1 MRPLT
6 ASGYIITTLIILS
19 FVSLAVGSGHLNVSQ
34 HHRVRAVLSEA
45 AKTCALASQ
54 DRNPF
59 LSALHASQGMSAAST
74 ARQMV
79 GDDVIRRK
87 CGIEVGEIIAR
98 CAAQQRKAMK
108 RMRHVAPKV
117 ALRGDLGHY
126 VVE

>member
-6 ASGYIITTLIILS
+6 ASGYVVVTVVILS
-19 FVSLAVGSGHLNVSQ
+19 FISLAVGSGHLNVSQ
-34 HHRVRAVLSEA
+34 HRRVRGVLSEA
-45 AKTCALASQ
+45 AKTCVLASQ

-59 LSALHASQGMSAAST
+59 LASVHASQGMATASAL
-74 ARQMV
+74 RQLM

-87 CGIEVGEIIAR
+87 CGLEVGEIIER

-108 RMRHVAPKV
+108 RMQRVAPKV
-117 ALRGDLGHY
+117 ALKGHLGY